1 MNHHASPYEI
11 IQKAFPGVTP
21 AEAQEMAD
29 SGEVHV
35 YPTGEVLCHEGAMER
50 KFYIILEGEVQVTKL
65 INETEVRVLKNLGP
79 GDFFGEMA
87 LIHNAPRAASVTTV
101 APTTVLEIHKDFFDQ
116 LLRRSASV
124 SLAMVRE
131 VSRRLRENDEMAIED
146 LRLKSKELAMAYQ
159 QLAEQE
165 YAQHEFLSTVAHELR
180 TPLTAAYG
188 YLKAIRLGMLHGEAF
203 TSALDTTLRNL
214 HKIIS
219 LVNDIL
225 FLQEMDL
232 ILMEFEPV
240 DIGAV
245 AAAVVERQREHA
257 QRNRVGLSLSIASDL
272 PKVMGDAR
280 SLERVVNILLDN
292 AIKFSPDGGE
302 TRIQVG
308 YDNET
313 VSLVVSDTGVGIPA
327 EAMPRLFR
335 RFFRLDE
342 VGGHLFTGSG
352 MGLSIAK
359 QVIDQH
365 GGRILVESE
374 LGKGSTFTILLQR
387 ADVQADSAT
396 A

>member
-1 MNHHASPYEI
+1 MNNSDTPVVI
-11 IQKAFPGVTP
+11 IQRAFPGVTQT
-21 AEAQEMAD
+21 EAQEMAG
-29 SGEVHV
+29 SGEVHS
-35 YPTGEVLCHEGAMER
+35 YPTGVVLCQEGAVEK
-50 KFYIILEGEVQVTKL
+50 KFYIILDGEVQVTKV
-65 INETEVRVLKNLGP
+65 INESEVRVLTHLGP

-101 APTTVLEIHKDFFDQ
+101 APTTVLEINKDVFDQ
-116 LLRRSASV
+116 LLSRSASV

-131 VSRRLRENDEMAIED
+131 VSRRLRENDAMAIED
-146 LRLKSKELAMAYQ
+146 LRLKSRELALAYQ

-165 YAQHEFLSTVAHELR
+165 YAQHEFLSTIAHELR
-180 TPLTAAYG
+180 TPLTASYG

-203 TSALDTTLRNL
+203 TSAIDTTLRNL

-245 AAAVVERQREHA
+245 AAAAVEKQREHA
-257 QRNRVGLSLSIASDL
+257 QRNRVGLSMSIAPDL
-272 PKVMGDAR
+272 PRVMGDVR

-302 TRIQVG
+302 ARIKVD
-308 YDNET
+308 YDAET
-313 VSLVVSDTGVGIPA
+313 VTLEVSDTGVGIPA

-342 VGGHLFTGSG
+342 VGGHLFTGAG

-374 LGKGSTFTILLQR
+374 LGKGSTFTIKLQR
-387 ADVQADSAT
+387 ADASS
-396 A
+396 